1 MFFWFL
7 MCVGIGFF
15 AKSRGRSTWG
25 WGLAA
30 VFISPLLA
38 GIALAL
44 MKDMSQARDVNKVE
58 MEQERL
64 KERVA
69 INEIQVNK
77 RFDNVEKQIESIKTE
92 NKRLGAQ
99 AKNKMLDEGNKI
111 CPNCGETIKKAAV
124 KCKFCGSDVEEHKMQ
139 ECPYCKE
146 LIRADATKCKFCRGD
161 LLEFKSQQKAKNNNW
176 EHEELAENEVITND
190 MGQPLCPNCH
200 VVVPAGARFC
210 PSCGVKVGKE

>member
-15 AKSRGRSTWG
+15 AKSRGRSPWG
-25 WGLAA
+25 WGFAA

-44 MKDMSQARDVNKVE
+44 MKDMSQAQDVNKVE

-161 LLEFKSQQKAKNNNW
+161 LLEFKVQQKAKNDNG
-176 EHEELAENEVITND
+176 EHEELAEEEVMTND
-190 MGQPLCPNCH
+190 MGQALCPNCH
-200 VVVPAGARFC
+200 VLVPAGARFC